1 MQVVSRFVLKMGFER
16 FEDTGSME
24 ASSEPRISL
33 RKSGSI
39 GISKAAMQNWFED
52 AEAVVL
58 HFDEDNNKVGLEPVD
73 EDEEHSYTITRSEG
87 GGSVTP
93 SAFLNRYDLIPDTTT
108 RYAAEWDDENEL
120 VVADLSESIGTYGSA
135 DE

>member
-1 MQVVSRFVLKMGFER
+1 MGFER

-39 GISKAAMQNWFED
+39 GISKAAMNEWFED
-52 AEAVVL
+52 ADAVVL
-58 HFDEDNNKVGLEPVD
+58 HYDEDNDRIGLEPVEAG
-73 EDEEHSYTITRSEG
+73 EDHSYTITESEG

-93 SAFLNRYDLIPDTTT
+93 SAFMNRYDLVPEVTT
-108 RYAAEWDDENEL
+108 RYAAEWDDDNEL
-120 VVADLSESIGTYGSA
+120 VVADLSESVGTYGSA
-135 DE
+135 DDE